1 MSGVLACL
9 IDSIQAR
16 QTCPACDG
24 PRQPHTLRT
33 EWHRSRAIFACG
45 AVFIA
50 RGEAIEVERACADR
64 SALCAKLWTISAT
77 GRSEVGA

>member
-1 MSGVLACL
+1 MSGILVRL

-24 PRQPHTLRT
+24 PRQPHKLRT

-50 RGEAIEVERACADR
+50 RGEAIEVERPCADR
-64 SALCAKLWTISAT
+64 SKLCAELWTIQAKGQGTS
-77 GRSEVGA
+77 

>member
-1 MSGVLACL
+1 MNGALDSL

-24 PRQPHTLRT
+24 PRQPHKLRT
-33 EWHRSRAIFACG
+33 EWHRTRAIFACG

-50 RGEAIEVERACADR
+50 RGEAIEVERPCGDR
-64 SALCAKLWTISAT
+64 SALCAKLWTIAAKGQVAS
-77 GRSEVGA
+77 

>member
-1 MSGVLACL
+1 MSGTLVCL

-24 PRQPHTLRT
+24 PRQPHNLPTS
-33 EWHRSRAIFACG
+33 WHETRAIFACG

-50 RGEAIEVERACADR
+50 RGEVIEAERPCGDR
-64 SALCAKLWTISAT
+64 SKLCAELWTISAK
-77 GRSEVGA
+77 GQGQS